1 MRSRVAVLRTSASGN
16 ERDILVVPLNKMTG
30 AHRTQ
35 ILDAALKTK
44 DMDNE
49 WFLTKVRERLERCGP
64 CLPLRLWLG
73 ACSERRYLPVEL
85 LARAPRRQHGAVHQ
99 AERHA

>member
-16 ERDILVVPLNKMTG
+16 ERDILVVPLNRMTG

-64 CLPLRLWLG
+64 CLPHHAWLAHVATVG
-73 ACSERRYLPVEL
+73 ACQCRCSQ
-85 LARAPRRQHGAVHQ
+85 RQLAVHQ
-99 AERHA
+99 VEQRA